1 MGVEAEL
8 LMDEER
14 QAFEQHLEVAAKAS
28 DLQAHPVE
36 PGTEPLIPFVA
47 SLPGEPGV
55 ECGHQSVRASHAR
68 LCCPF
73 FQPPREPGFEAEL
86 ITYLIAVQY
95 SRSAEHTYALHSL
108 MRHS

>member
-36 PGTEPLIPFVA
+36 PGTEPLIQFVA

-55 ECGHQSVRASHAR
+55 ECGHQYVRASHAR
-68 LCCPF
+68 LCCHF
-73 FQPPREPGFEAEL
+73 FQPLRELNTAMNAE
-86 ITYLIAVQY
+86 VD
-95 SRSAEHTYALHSL
+95 AEKIGRAHV
-108 MRHS
+108 

>member
-36 PGTEPLIPFVA
+36 PGTEPLIQFVA

-55 ECGHQSVRASHAR
+55 ECGHQYVRASHAR
-68 LCCPF
+68 LCCH
-73 FQPPREPGFEAEL
+73 
-86 ITYLIAVQY
+86 
-95 SRSAEHTYALHSL
+95 RSEEHTSELQSL
-108 MRHS
+108 MRTSYAVSCMKNKNNK